1 MKQKEIVRYYEE
13 NGGLRC
19 KDWTLEQ
26 IKEKIKADFGESQ
39 RVMKATCQELKNTA
53 RIYQR

>member
-1 MKQKEIVRYYEE
+1 MTQKEIIRYYEE

-19 KDWTLEQ
+19 KNWTLE
-26 IKEKIKADFGESQ
+26 EIKAYIKSDLGKDQ
-39 RVMKATCQELKNTA
+39 RVLKTTCIELKNTA

>member
-1 MKQKEIVRYYEE
+1 MTQKEIINYYEE

-19 KDWTLEQ
+19 KNWTLNE
-26 IKEKIKADFGESQ
+26 IKDHIKADLGKNQ
-39 RVMKATCQELKNTA
+39 RVLKTTCIELKNAA